1 MTLNEHL
8 LSNILCTAV
17 QRIFFFFGVI
27 WSCAS
32 SSTSIAELFVS
43 CPSSSAESSAEMEVY
58 PPPGVAYLVCLLFF
72 FQLFWRSNFFMRKV
86 GRCRRPVSVEL
97 FVSTRVVCWEM
108 GVYPPPG
115 GVSCVCGS
123 LYPPAATRQASITR
137 GELQSAGKGGQEAC
151 LQTGAN
157 QDGRTPSLTRKL
169 LEEQNWKAACHLKSN
184 GSLTAGLGLP
194 FLPCPSYII
203 GMVDCVCAVIC
214 IEFERTSALVI
225 FKLQWSLTTQKDLCE
240 TKYWHGQH

>member
-115 GVSCVCGS
+115 GVSCLRGS
-123 LYPPAATRQASITR
+123 LYPAAAAHQANITR
-137 GELQSAGKGGQEAC
+137 GELPPQQSARKDRQKAC
-151 LQTGAN
+151 LQKGSWRKTGG
-157 QDGRTPSLTRKL
+157 QDWSWRVKL
-169 LEEQNWKAACHLKSN
+169 KEQQNWKTVCH
-184 GSLTAGLGLP
+184 
-194 FLPCPSYII
+194 
-203 GMVDCVCAVIC
+203 
-214 IEFERTSALVI
+214 
-225 FKLQWSLTTQKDLCE
+225 
-240 TKYWHGQH
+240 